1 MSNTA
6 MIVGVISVIGALF
19 LVSSNSQFRQ
29 LGLSKGIK
37 LALIWAVIIVGLV
50 LTIQLFGI
58 QSRS

>member
-6 MIVGVISVIGALF
+6 TIVGMISVIGALF
-19 LVSSNSQFRQ
+19 LVTSNSQFRQ

-50 LTIQLFGI
+50 LAIQIFGI
-58 QSRS
+58 RPKS

>member
-1 MSNTA
+1 